1 MRVPVCPSVYLLYP
15 LHVLCLL
22 LLLVLL
28 ALLPFLLPPLTV
40 IVIEQAC
47 GIVVR
52 SRYMRGSIRFVAD
65 PASFIPSA
73 RFLVATPRTADAA
86 CLEAIQNLTLEP
98 RGTLDTAAWASEV
111 SLYLSVSTRLR
122 GRARASEVS
131 N

>member
-1 MRVPVCPSVYLLYP
+1 MSAAPPRPF
-15 LHVLCLL
+15 
-22 LLLVLL
+22 
-28 ALLPFLLPPLTV
+28 ALLSFLLPPLTV

-65 PASFIPSA
+65 PASSA

-122 GRARASEVS
+122 GRARAREVS